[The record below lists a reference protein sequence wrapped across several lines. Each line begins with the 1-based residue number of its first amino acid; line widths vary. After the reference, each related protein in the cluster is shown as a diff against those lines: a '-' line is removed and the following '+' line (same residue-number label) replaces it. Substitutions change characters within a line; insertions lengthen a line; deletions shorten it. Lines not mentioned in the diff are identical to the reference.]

1 MNRRLGQ
8 TVVTAFAVLLAGGVS
23 AAELSYDYLELRF
36 VDSELDAGVN
46 DIDGDGI
53 KIGGSYQI
61 ADNVHT
67 FGSYQTLDFDGVDF
81 NAFEIGAGYMTTI
94 APSTDFVARVAYI
107 NGEVE
112 TGIGDIDDSGYSLSA
127 GFRRMLRSDIEARA
141 FINHVDLDESGGE
154 TSLELAGDYFFSDQF
169 AAGLSLEFGDD
180 ATSWSIGGRYFFGA
194 VRR

>member
-8 TVVTAFAVLLAGGVS
+8 TVVTAAAVLLAGGVS

-36 VDSELDAGVN
+36 VDSEIDAGVN

-67 FGSYQTLDFDGVDF
+67 FGSYQTLDFNGIDL
-81 NAFEIGAGYMTTI
+81 NAFEIGAGYMTSI
-94 APSTDFVARVAYI
+94 APSTDFVARIAYI

-112 TGIGDIDDSGYSLSA
+112 TGIGNVDDSGFSLAA
-127 GFRRMLRSDIEARA
+127 GFRRMLRPDVEARA

-154 TSLELAGDYFFSDQF
+154 TSLELAGDYFFNDQF

-180 ATSWSIGGRYFFGA
+180 ATSWTIGGRYFFGS